1 MDSSNTKE
9 NKGILDDKYI
19 LLNKI
24 GEGTSGKVYLSEE
37 ITSHNKYAIKIFNEK
52 CIDEFERELHIL
64 QKIQNKNIIK
74 FITNGTGSKLKHGFK
89 SNKLDYIVLENA
101 DKGELFYFVSSVKK
115 GFDESVSKYI
125 FKEILYGINSLHENG
140 YTHSDIKLDNILLD
154 KDFNIK
160 LSDFSFSQELK
171 GKNGDG
177 KLFEK
182 KGTIGY
188 FPPEFI
194 TQKSY
199 NGIKSDIY
207 SLGITLFA
215 LVTCGIP
222 FPKKNSLLDAIKTRS
237 YNSKLNTY
245 KESIKYLNL
254 SDDFFNLCFKM
265 ISLNPDDRF
274 NNIEEILK
282 DPWLNNDCSTLLDV
296 LNEFSCRENHVHQEK
311 EILNLNKQMKK
322 EGNKKDIIFRC
333 TEEIKTYFKNDIPI
347 KQYKEDKNVF
357 DKNLI
362 ILNNIQPIEFMNI
375 IINDIEKD
383 DEIYNKIEIDCNHDN
398 LKAIIKFSNEDDED
412 ENDNFESLNIEFK
425 ILIIEMKLMR
435 MEQNDQYIINIRRK
449 GGDLKEFNDVLSSI
463 KNIIEEN

>member
-1 MDSSNTKE
+1 MDSPNNKE

-19 LLNKI
+19 LLDKI

-37 ITSHNKYAIKIFNEK
+37 IVSHQKYAIKIFNEK
-52 CIDEFERELHIL
+52 CIDEYERELKIL

-74 FITNGTGSKLKHGFK
+74 YISNGTGSKLKHGFK

-101 DKGELFYFVSSVKK
+101 EKGELFYFVSSVKK
-115 GFDESVSKYI
+115 GFDENISKYI

-140 YTHSDIKLDNILLD
+140 YSHSDIKLDNILLD
-154 KDFNIK
+154 RDSNIK

-177 KLFEK
+177 KLIEK

-194 TQKSY
+194 TQKTY

-215 LVTCGIP
+215 LVTGGIP

-237 YNSKLNTY
+237 YNSKLKFY
-245 KESIKYLNL
+245 KESLNDLNL

-265 ISLNPDDRF
+265 ISLNPDDRY

-282 DPWLNNDCSTLLDV
+282 DPWLNNDCSNLLDV
-296 LNEFSCRENHVHQEK
+296 LNELSSRENHVHQEK

-322 EGNKKDIIFRC
+322 EGIKKDIFRC
-333 TEEIKTYFKNDIPI
+333 TEEIKTFFKHDIPI

-375 IINDIEKD
+375 ILNDIEKD
-383 DEIYNKIEIDCNHDN
+383 DEIYNKIEIDCSPDN
-398 LKAIIKFSNEDDED
+398 LKAIIKFSNDDDEEED
-412 ENDNFESLNIEFK
+412 YETIEFK
-425 ILIIEMKLMR
+425 ILIIEIKLMR
-435 MEQNDQYIINIRRK
+435 IDENDKYIMIIRRK
-449 GGDLKEFNDVLSSI
+449 GGDLKEFNDALSSI

>member
-1 MDSSNTKE
+1 MDSPNNKE

-19 LLNKI
+19 LLDKI

-37 ITSHNKYAIKIFNEK
+37 IVSHQKYAIKIFNEK
-52 CIDEFERELHIL
+52 CIDEYERELKIL

-74 FITNGTGSKLKHGFK
+74 YISNGTGSKLKHGFK

-101 DKGELFYFVSSVKK
+101 EKGELFYFVSSVKK
-115 GFDESVSKYI
+115 GFDENISKYI

-140 YTHSDIKLDNILLD
+140 YSHSDIKLDNILLD
-154 KDFNIK
+154 RDSNIK

-177 KLFEK
+177 KLIEK

-194 TQKSY
+194 TQKTY

-237 YNSKLNTY
+237 YNSKLKFY
-245 KESIKYLNL
+245 KESLNDLNL

-265 ISLNPDDRF
+265 ISLNPDDRY

-282 DPWLNNDCSTLLDV
+282 DPWLNNDCSNLLDV
-296 LNEFSCRENHVHQEK
+296 LNELSSRENHVHQEK

-322 EGNKKDIIFRC
+322 EGIKKDIFRC
-333 TEEIKTYFKNDIPI
+333 TEEIKTFFKHDIPI

-375 IINDIEKD
+375 ILNDIEKD
-383 DEIYNKIEIDCNHDN
+383 DEIYNKIEIDCSPDN
-398 LKAIIKFSNEDDED
+398 LKAIIKFSNDDDEEED
-412 ENDNFESLNIEFK
+412 YETIEFK
-425 ILIIEMKLMR
+425 ILIIEIKLMR
-435 MEQNDQYIINIRRK
+435 IDENDKYIMIIRRK
-449 GGDLKEFNDVLSSI
+449 GGDLKEFNDALSSI

>member
-1 MDSSNTKE
+1 MDSPNNKE

-19 LLNKI
+19 LLDKI

-37 ITSHNKYAIKIFNEK
+37 IVSHQKYAIKIFNEK
-52 CIDEFERELHIL
+52 CIDEYERELKIL

-74 FITNGTGSKLKHGFK
+74 YISNGTGSKLKHGFK

-101 DKGELFYFVSSVKK
+101 EKGELFYFVSSVKK
-115 GFDESVSKYI
+115 GFDENISKYI

-140 YTHSDIKLDNILLD
+140 YSHSDIKLDNILLD

-177 KLFEK
+177 KLIEK

-194 TQKSY
+194 TQKTY

-237 YNSKLNTY
+237 YNSKLKFY
-245 KESIKYLNL
+245 KESLNDLNL

-265 ISLNPDDRF
+265 ISLNPDDRY

-282 DPWLNNDCSTLLDV
+282 DPWLNNDCSNLLDV
-296 LNEFSCRENHVHQEK
+296 LNELSSRENHVHQEK

-322 EGNKKDIIFRC
+322 EGIKKDIFRC
-333 TEEIKTYFKNDIPI
+333 TEEIKTFFKHDIPI

-375 IINDIEKD
+375 ILNDIEKD
-383 DEIYNKIEIDCNHDN
+383 DEIYNKIEIDCSPDN
-398 LKAIIKFSNEDDED
+398 LKAIIKFSNDDDED
-412 ENDNFESLNIEFK
+412 EDYETIEFK
-425 ILIIEMKLMR
+425 ILIIEIKLMR
-435 MEQNDQYIINIRRK
+435 IDENDKYIMIIRRK
-449 GGDLKEFNDVLSSI
+449 GGDLKEFNDALSSI

>member
-154 KDFNIK
+154 RDFNIK

-177 KLFEK
+177 KLIEK

-194 TQKSY
+194 TQKTY

-215 LVTCGIP
+215 LVTGGIP

-237 YNSKLNTY
+237 YNSKLKFY
-245 KESIKYLNL
+245 KESLNDLNL

-265 ISLNPDDRF
+265 ISLNPDDRY

-282 DPWLNNDCSTLLDV
+282 DPWLNNDCSNLLDV
-296 LNEFSCRENHVHQEK
+296 LNELSSRENHVHQEK

-322 EGNKKDIIFRC
+322 EGIKKDIFRC
-333 TEEIKTYFKNDIPI
+333 TEEIKTFFKHDIPI

-375 IINDIEKD
+375 ILNDIEKD
-383 DEIYNKIEIDCNHDN
+383 DEIYNKIEIDCSPDN
-398 LKAIIKFSNEDDED
+398 LKAIIKFSNDDDEEED
-412 ENDNFESLNIEFK
+412 YETIEFK
-425 ILIIEMKLMR
+425 ILIIEIKLMR
-435 MEQNDQYIINIRRK
+435 IDENDKYIMIIRRK
-449 GGDLKEFNDVLSSI
+449 GGDLKEFNDALSSI

>member
-1 MDSSNTKE
+1 MDSSNIKE

-37 ITSHNKYAIKIFNEK
+37 IVSHKKYAIKVFNEK
-52 CIDEFERELHIL
+52 CIDEYERELKIL

-74 FITNGTGSKLKHGFK
+74 YISNGTGSKLKHGFK

-101 DKGELFYFVSSVKK
+101 EKGELFYFVSSVKK
-115 GFDESVSKYI
+115 GFDENISKYI

-177 KLFEK
+177 KLIEK

-222 FPKKNSLLDAIKTRS
+222 FPKKNSLLDAIKSRS
-237 YNSKLNTY
+237 YNNKLKNY
-245 KESIKYLNL
+245 KESINHLNL
-254 SDDFFNLCFKM
+254 SDEFFNLCFKM
-265 ISLNPDDRF
+265 ISLNPDDRY
-274 NNIEEILK
+274 NNIEEILN
-282 DPWLNNDCSTLLDV
+282 DPWLNNDCSNLLDV
-296 LNEFSCRENHVHQEK
+296 INELSCRENHVHQEK

-322 EGNKKDIIFRC
+322 EGIKKDIFRC

-362 ILNNIQPIEFMNI
+362 ILNGIQPIEFMNVI
-375 IINDIEKD
+375 LNDIEKD
-383 DEIYNKIEIDCNHDN
+383 DEIYNKIEIDCAPDN
-398 LKAIIKFSNEDDED
+398 LKAIIKFSIDDDED
-412 ENDNFESLNIEFK
+412 ENYDNLNIEFK
-425 ILIIEMKLMR
+425 NLMIEMKLMR
-435 MEQNDQYIINIRRK
+435 MDENDKYIINIRRK

>member
-1 MDSSNTKE
+1 MDSPNNKE

-19 LLNKI
+19 LLDKI

-37 ITSHNKYAIKIFNEK
+37 IVSHQKYAIKIFNEK
-52 CIDEFERELHIL
+52 CIDEYERELKIL

-74 FITNGTGSKLKHGFK
+74 YISNGTGSKLKHGFK

-101 DKGELFYFVSSVKK
+101 EKGELFYFVSSVKK
-115 GFDESVSKYI
+115 GFDENISKYI

-140 YTHSDIKLDNILLD
+140 YSHSDIKLDNILLD
-154 KDFNIK
+154 RDSNIK

-177 KLFEK
+177 KLIEK

-194 TQKSY
+194 TQKTY

-215 LVTCGIP
+215 LVTGGIP

-237 YNSKLNTY
+237 YNSKLKFY
-245 KESIKYLNL
+245 KESLNDLNL
-254 SDDFFNLCFKM
+254 SDYFFNLCFKM
-265 ISLNPDDRF
+265 ISLNPDDRY

-282 DPWLNNDCSTLLDV
+282 DPWLNNDCSNLLDV
-296 LNEFSCRENHVHQEK
+296 LNELSSRENHVHQEK

-322 EGNKKDIIFRC
+322 EGIKKDIFRC
-333 TEEIKTYFKNDIPI
+333 TEEIKTFFKHDIPI

-375 IINDIEKD
+375 ILNDIEKD
-383 DEIYNKIEIDCNHDN
+383 DEIYNKIEIDCSPDN
-398 LKAIIKFSNEDDED
+398 LKAIIKFSNDDDEEED
-412 ENDNFESLNIEFK
+412 YETIEFK
-425 ILIIEMKLMR
+425 ILIIEIKLMR
-435 MEQNDQYIINIRRK
+435 IDENDKYIMIIRRK
-449 GGDLKEFNDVLSSI
+449 GGDLKEFNDALSSI

>member
-1 MDSSNTKE
+1 MDSPNNKE

-19 LLNKI
+19 LLDKI

-37 ITSHNKYAIKIFNEK
+37 IVSHQKYAIKIFNEK
-52 CIDEFERELHIL
+52 CIDEYERELKIL

-74 FITNGTGSKLKHGFK
+74 YISNGTGSKLKHGFK

-101 DKGELFYFVSSVKK
+101 EKGELFYFVSSVKK
-115 GFDESVSKYI
+115 GFDENISKYI

-140 YTHSDIKLDNILLD
+140 YSHSDIKLDNILLD
-154 KDFNIK
+154 RDSNIK

-177 KLFEK
+177 KLIEK

-194 TQKSY
+194 TQKTY

-215 LVTCGIP
+215 LVTGGIP

-237 YNSKLNTY
+237 YNSKLKFY
-245 KESIKYLNL
+245 KESLNNLNL

-265 ISLNPDDRF
+265 ISLNPDDRY

-282 DPWLNNDCSTLLDV
+282 DPWLNNDCSNLLDV
-296 LNEFSCRENHVHQEK
+296 LNELSSRENHVHQEK
-311 EILNLNKQMKK
+311 EKLNKQMKK
-322 EGNKKDIIFRC
+322 EGIKKDVLKKLKHFLNMIF
-333 TEEIKTYFKNDIPI
+333 
-347 KQYKEDKNVF
+347 
-357 DKNLI
+357 L
-362 ILNNIQPIEFMNI
+362 LNNI
-375 IINDIEKD
+375 K
-383 DEIYNKIEIDCNHDN
+383 KIKMF
-398 LKAIIKFSNEDDED
+398 LIK
-412 ENDNFESLNIEFK
+412 I
-425 ILIIEMKLMR
+425 
-435 MEQNDQYIINIRRK
+435 
-449 GGDLKEFNDVLSSI
+449 
-463 KNIIEEN
+463 

>member
-1 MDSSNTKE
+1 MDSPNNKE

-19 LLNKI
+19 LLDKI

-37 ITSHNKYAIKIFNEK
+37 IVSHQKYAIKIFNEK
-52 CIDEFERELHIL
+52 CIDEYERELKIL

-74 FITNGTGSKLKHGFK
+74 YISNGTGSKLKHGFK

-101 DKGELFYFVSSVKK
+101 EKGELFYFVSSVKK
-115 GFDESVSKYI
+115 GFDENISKYI

-140 YTHSDIKLDNILLD
+140 YSHSDIKLDNILLD
-154 KDFNIK
+154 RDFNIK

-177 KLFEK
+177 KLIEK

-194 TQKSY
+194 TQKTY

-215 LVTCGIP
+215 LVTGGIP

-237 YNSKLNTY
+237 YNSKLKFY
-245 KESIKYLNL
+245 KESLNDLNL

-265 ISLNPDDRF
+265 ISLNPDDRY

-282 DPWLNNDCSTLLDV
+282 DPWLNNDCSNLLDV
-296 LNEFSCRENHVHQEK
+296 LNELSSRENHVHQEK

-322 EGNKKDIIFRC
+322 EGIKKDIFRC
-333 TEEIKTYFKNDIPI
+333 TEEIKTFFKHDIPI

-375 IINDIEKD
+375 ILNDIEKD
-383 DEIYNKIEIDCNHDN
+383 DEIYNKIEIDCSPDN
-398 LKAIIKFSNEDDED
+398 LKAIIKFSNDDDEEED
-412 ENDNFESLNIEFK
+412 YETIEFK
-425 ILIIEMKLMR
+425 ILIIEIKLMR
-435 MEQNDQYIINIRRK
+435 IDENDKYIMIIRRK
-449 GGDLKEFNDVLSSI
+449 GGDLKEFNDALSSI

>member
-19 LLNKI
+19 LLDKI

-37 ITSHNKYAIKIFNEK
+37 IVSHQKYAIKIFNEK
-52 CIDEFERELHIL
+52 CIDEYERELKIL

-74 FITNGTGSKLKHGFK
+74 YISNGTGSKLKHGFK

-101 DKGELFYFVSSVKK
+101 EKGELFYFVSSVKK
-115 GFDESVSKYI
+115 GFDENISKYI

-140 YTHSDIKLDNILLD
+140 YSHSDIKLDNILLD

-177 KLFEK
+177 KLIEK

-222 FPKKNSLLDAIKTRS
+222 FPKKNSLLDAIKSRS
-237 YNSKLNTY
+237 YNNKLKNY
-245 KESIKYLNL
+245 KESINHLNL
-254 SDDFFNLCFKM
+254 SDEFFNLCFKM
-265 ISLNPDDRF
+265 ISLNPDDRY
-274 NNIEEILK
+274 NNIEEILN
-282 DPWLNNDCSTLLDV
+282 DPWLNNDCSNLLDV
-296 LNEFSCRENHVHQEK
+296 INELSCRENHVHQEK

-322 EGNKKDIIFRC
+322 EGIKKDIFRC
-333 TEEIKTYFKNDIPI
+333 TEEIKTFFKHDIPI

-362 ILNNIQPIEFMNI
+362 ILNGIQPIEFMNVI
-375 IINDIEKD
+375 LNDIEKD
-383 DEIYNKIEIDCNHDN
+383 DEIYNKIEIDCAPDN
-398 LKAIIKFSNEDDED
+398 LKAIIKFSIDDDED
-412 ENDNFESLNIEFK
+412 ENYDNLNIEFK
-425 ILIIEMKLMR
+425 NLMIEMKLMR
-435 MEQNDQYIINIRRK
+435 MDENDKYIINIRRK

>member
-1 MDSSNTKE
+1 MDSPNNKE

-19 LLNKI
+19 LLDKI

-37 ITSHNKYAIKIFNEK
+37 IVSHQKYAIKIFNEK

-101 DKGELFYFVSSVKK
+101 EKGELFYFVSSVKK
-115 GFDESVSKYI
+115 GFDENISKYI

-140 YTHSDIKLDNILLD
+140 YSHSDIKLDNILLD

-177 KLFEK
+177 KLIEK

-194 TQKSY
+194 TQKTY

-237 YNSKLNTY
+237 YNSKLKFY
-245 KESIKYLNL
+245 KESLNDLNL

-265 ISLNPDDRF
+265 ISLNPDDRY

-282 DPWLNNDCSTLLDV
+282 DPWLNNDCSNLLDV
-296 LNEFSCRENHVHQEK
+296 LNELSSRENHVHQEK

-322 EGNKKDIIFRC
+322 EGIKKDIFRC
-333 TEEIKTYFKNDIPI
+333 TEEIKTFFKHDIPI

-375 IINDIEKD
+375 ILNDIEKD
-383 DEIYNKIEIDCNHDN
+383 DEIYNKIEIDCSPDN
-398 LKAIIKFSNEDDED
+398 LKAIIKFSNDDDED
-412 ENDNFESLNIEFK
+412 EDYETIEFK
-425 ILIIEMKLMR
+425 ILINEMKLMR
-435 MEQNDQYIINIRRK
+435 IDENDKYIMIIRRK
-449 GGDLKEFNDVLSSI
+449 G
-463 KNIIEEN
+463 

>member
-1 MDSSNTKE
+1 M
-9 NKGILDDKYI
+9 G
-19 LLNKI
+19 
-24 GEGTSGKVYLSEE
+24 
-37 ITSHNKYAIKIFNEK
+37 
-52 CIDEFERELHIL
+52 
-64 QKIQNKNIIK
+64 NI
-74 FITNGTGSKLKHGFK
+74 
-89 SNKLDYIVLENA
+89 
-101 DKGELFYFVSSVKK
+101 
-115 GFDESVSKYI
+115 
-125 FKEILYGINSLHENG
+125 
-140 YTHSDIKLDNILLD
+140 
-154 KDFNIK
+154 
-160 LSDFSFSQELK
+160 
-171 GKNGDG
+171 
-177 KLFEK
+177 EK

-194 TQKSY
+194 TQKIY

-237 YNSKLNTY
+237 YNSKLKFY

-265 ISLNPDDRF
+265 ISLNPDDRY

-311 EILNLNKQMKK
+311 EILNLNKQIKK
-322 EGNKKDIIFRC
+322 EGIKKDIFRC
-333 TEEIKTYFKNDIPI
+333 TEEIKTFFKHDIPI

-375 IINDIEKD
+375 ILNDIEKD
-383 DEIYNKIEIDCNHDN
+383 DEIYNKIEIDCSPDN
-398 LKAIIKFSNEDDED
+398 LKAIIKFSNDDDED
-412 ENDNFESLNIEFK
+412 EDYETIEFK
-425 ILIIEMKLMR
+425 ILINEMKLMR
-435 MEQNDQYIINIRRK
+435 IDENDKYIMIIRRK
-449 GGDLKEFNDVLSSI
+449 GGDLKEFNDALSSI

>member
-1 MDSSNTKE
+1 MDSPNNKE

-19 LLNKI
+19 LLDKI

-37 ITSHNKYAIKIFNEK
+37 IVSHQKYAIKIFNEK
-52 CIDEFERELHIL
+52 CIDEYERELKIL

-74 FITNGTGSKLKHGFK
+74 YISNGTGSKLKHGFK

-101 DKGELFYFVSSVKK
+101 EKGELFYFVSSVKK
-115 GFDESVSKYI
+115 GFDENISKYI

-140 YTHSDIKLDNILLD
+140 YSHSDIKLDNILLD

-177 KLFEK
+177 KLIEK

-194 TQKSY
+194 TQKTY

-215 LVTCGIP
+215 LVTGGIP

-237 YNSKLNTY
+237 YNSKLKFY
-245 KESIKYLNL
+245 KESLNDLNL

-265 ISLNPDDRF
+265 ISLNPDDRY

-282 DPWLNNDCSTLLDV
+282 DPWLNNDCSNLLDV
-296 LNEFSCRENHVHQEK
+296 LNELSSRENHVHQEK

-322 EGNKKDIIFRC
+322 EGIKKDIFRC
-333 TEEIKTYFKNDIPI
+333 TEEIKTFFKHDIPI

-375 IINDIEKD
+375 ILNDIEKD
-383 DEIYNKIEIDCNHDN
+383 DEIYNKIEIDCSPDN
-398 LKAIIKFSNEDDED
+398 LKAIIKFSNDDDEEED
-412 ENDNFESLNIEFK
+412 YETIEFK
-425 ILIIEMKLMR
+425 ILIIEIKLMR
-435 MEQNDQYIINIRRK
+435 IDENDKYIMIIRRK
-449 GGDLKEFNDVLSSI
+449 GGDLKEFNDALSSI

>member
-1 MDSSNTKE
+1 MDSSNIKE

-24 GEGTSGKVYLSEE
+24 GEGTSGKVYLGEE
-37 ITSHNKYAIKIFNEK
+37 IVSHKKYAIKIFNEK
-52 CIDEFERELHIL
+52 CIDEYERELKIL

-74 FITNGTGSKLKHGFK
+74 YISNGTGSKLKHGFK

-101 DKGELFYFVSSVKK
+101 EKGELFYFVSSVKK
-115 GFDESVSKYI
+115 GFDENISKYI

-177 KLFEK
+177 KLIEK

-222 FPKKNSLLDAIKTRS
+222 FPKKNSLLDAIKSRS
-237 YNSKLNTY
+237 YNNKLKNY
-245 KESIKYLNL
+245 KESINHLNL
-254 SDDFFNLCFKM
+254 SDEFFNLCFKM
-265 ISLNPDDRF
+265 ISLNPDDRY
-274 NNIEEILK
+274 NNIEEILN
-282 DPWLNNDCSTLLDV
+282 DPWLNNDCSNLLDV
-296 LNEFSCRENHVHQEK
+296 INELSCRENHVHQEK

-322 EGNKKDIIFRC
+322 EGIKKDIFRC

-362 ILNNIQPIEFMNI
+362 ILNGIQPIEFMNVI
-375 IINDIEKD
+375 LNDIEKD
-383 DEIYNKIEIDCNHDN
+383 DEIYNKIEIDCAPDN
-398 LKAIIKFSNEDDED
+398 LKAIIKFSIDDDED
-412 ENDNFESLNIEFK
+412 ENYDNLNIEFK
-425 ILIIEMKLMR
+425 NLMIEMKLMR
-435 MEQNDQYIINIRRK
+435 MDENDKYIINIRRK

>member
-1 MDSSNTKE
+1 MDSSNIKE

-37 ITSHNKYAIKIFNEK
+37 IVSHKKYAIKIFNEK
-52 CIDEFERELHIL
+52 CIDEYERELKIL

-74 FITNGTGSKLKHGFK
+74 YISNGTGSKLKHGFK

-101 DKGELFYFVSSVKK
+101 EKGELFYFVSSVKK
-115 GFDESVSKYI
+115 GFDENISKYI

-177 KLFEK
+177 KLIEK

-222 FPKKNSLLDAIKTRS
+222 FPKKNSLLDAIKSRS
-237 YNSKLNTY
+237 YNNKLKNY
-245 KESIKYLNL
+245 KESINHLNL
-254 SDDFFNLCFKM
+254 SDEFFNLCFKM
-265 ISLNPDDRF
+265 ISLNPDDRY
-274 NNIEEILK
+274 NNIEEILN
-282 DPWLNNDCSTLLDV
+282 DPWLNNDCSNLLDV
-296 LNEFSCRENHVHQEK
+296 INELSCRENHVHQEK

-322 EGNKKDIIFRC
+322 EGIKKDIFRC

-362 ILNNIQPIEFMNI
+362 ILNGIQPIEFMNVI
-375 IINDIEKD
+375 LNDIEKD
-383 DEIYNKIEIDCNHDN
+383 DEIYNKIEIDCAPDN
-398 LKAIIKFSNEDDED
+398 LKAIIKFSIDDDED
-412 ENDNFESLNIEFK
+412 ENYDNLNIEFNN
-425 ILIIEMKLMR
+425 LMIEMKLMR
-435 MEQNDQYIINIRRK
+435 MDENDKYIINIRRK

>member
-1 MDSSNTKE
+1 MDSPNNKE

-19 LLNKI
+19 LLDKI

-37 ITSHNKYAIKIFNEK
+37 IVSHQKYAIKIFNEK
-52 CIDEFERELHIL
+52 CIDEYERELKIL

-74 FITNGTGSKLKHGFK
+74 YISNGTGSKLKHGFK

-101 DKGELFYFVSSVKK
+101 EKGELFYFVSSVKK
-115 GFDESVSKYI
+115 GFDENISKYI

-140 YTHSDIKLDNILLD
+140 YSHSDIKLDNILLD

-177 KLFEK
+177 KLIEK

-194 TQKSY
+194 TQKTY

-215 LVTCGIP
+215 LVTGGIP

-237 YNSKLNTY
+237 YNSKLKFY
-245 KESIKYLNL
+245 KESLNDLNL

-265 ISLNPDDRF
+265 ISLNPDDRY

-282 DPWLNNDCSTLLDV
+282 DPWLNNDCSNLLDV
-296 LNEFSCRENHVHQEK
+296 LNELSSRENHVHQEK

-322 EGNKKDIIFRC
+322 EGIKKDIFRC
-333 TEEIKTYFKNDIPI
+333 TEEIKTFFKHDIPI
-347 KQYKEDKNVF
+347 KQYKEYKNVF

-375 IINDIEKD
+375 ILNDIEKD
-383 DEIYNKIEIDCNHDN
+383 DEIYNKIEIDCSPDN
-398 LKAIIKFSNEDDED
+398 LKAIIKFSNDDDEEED
-412 ENDNFESLNIEFK
+412 YETIEFK
-425 ILIIEMKLMR
+425 ILIIEIKLMR
-435 MEQNDQYIINIRRK
+435 IDENDKYIMIIRRK
-449 GGDLKEFNDVLSSI
+449 GGDLKEFNDALSSI

>member
-1 MDSSNTKE
+1 MDSPNNKE

-19 LLNKI
+19 LLDKI

-37 ITSHNKYAIKIFNEK
+37 IVSHQKYAIKIFNEK
-52 CIDEFERELHIL
+52 CIDEYERELKIL

-74 FITNGTGSKLKHGFK
+74 YISNGTGSKLKHGFK

-101 DKGELFYFVSSVKK
+101 EKGELFYFVSSVKK
-115 GFDESVSKYI
+115 GFDENISKYI

-140 YTHSDIKLDNILLD
+140 YSHSDIKLDNILLD

-177 KLFEK
+177 KLIEK

-194 TQKSY
+194 TQKTY

-215 LVTCGIP
+215 LVTGGIP

-237 YNSKLNTY
+237 YNSKLKFY
-245 KESIKYLNL
+245 KESLNDLNL

-265 ISLNPDDRF
+265 ISLNPDDRY

-282 DPWLNNDCSTLLDV
+282 DPWLNNDCSNLLDV
-296 LNEFSCRENHVHQEK
+296 LNELSSRENHVHQEK

-322 EGNKKDIIFRC
+322 EGIKKDIFRC
-333 TEEIKTYFKNDIPI
+333 TEEIKTFFKHDIPI

-375 IINDIEKD
+375 ILNDIEKD
-383 DEIYNKIEIDCNHDN
+383 DEIYNKIEIDCSPDN
-398 LKAIIKFSNEDDED
+398 LKAIIKFSNDDDED
-412 ENDNFESLNIEFK
+412 EDYETIEFK
-425 ILIIEMKLMR
+425 ILIIEIKLMR
-435 MEQNDQYIINIRRK
+435 IDENDKYIMIIRRK
-449 GGDLKEFNDVLSSI
+449 GGDLKEFNDALSSI

>member
-1 MDSSNTKE
+1 MDSPNNKE

-19 LLNKI
+19 LLDKI

-37 ITSHNKYAIKIFNEK
+37 IVSHQKYAIKIFNEK
-52 CIDEFERELHIL
+52 CIDEYERELKIL

-74 FITNGTGSKLKHGFK
+74 YISNGTGSKLKHGFK

-101 DKGELFYFVSSVKK
+101 EKGELFYFVSSVKK
-115 GFDESVSKYI
+115 GFDENISKYI

-140 YTHSDIKLDNILLD
+140 YSHSDIKLDNILLD

-177 KLFEK
+177 KLIEK

-194 TQKSY
+194 TQKTY

-237 YNSKLNTY
+237 YNSKLKFY
-245 KESIKYLNL
+245 KESLNDLNL

-265 ISLNPDDRF
+265 ISLNPDDRY

-282 DPWLNNDCSTLLDV
+282 DPWLNNDCSNLLDV
-296 LNEFSCRENHVHQEK
+296 LNELSSRENHVHQEK

-322 EGNKKDIIFRC
+322 EGIKKDIFRC
-333 TEEIKTYFKNDIPI
+333 TEEIKTFFKHDIPI

-375 IINDIEKD
+375 ILNDIEKD
-383 DEIYNKIEIDCNHDN
+383 DEIYNKIEIDCSPDN
-398 LKAIIKFSNEDDED
+398 LKAIIKFSNDDDEEED
-412 ENDNFESLNIEFK
+412 YETIEFK
-425 ILIIEMKLMR
+425 ILIIEIKLMR
-435 MEQNDQYIINIRRK
+435 IDENDKYIMIIRRK
-449 GGDLKEFNDVLSSI
+449 GGDLKEFNDALSSI